1 MSALVAVAVGVAAG
15 MSVLVA
21 PGRPHPW
28 PLPPAL
34 PGATRPGTPSPRP
47 VTLPVV
53 ADAVDLLALALRG
66 GVGVVQALDAV
77 AERSAAPIARQLQTV
92 SAALRWGV
100 DDRQAWAVLP
110 GAWQPAARALR
121 MAAST
126 GAAPADLLHRAADD
140 LRRAEEQRLEVAASR
155 LGVRVVLPLGLAFL
169 PAFALTTVVPV
180 VLALTHQILGR

>member
-1 MSALVAVAVGVAAG
+1 MSVMVAVVVGLA
-15 MSVLVA
+15 VLVA
-21 PGRPHPW
+21 PGRPRSW
-28 PLPPAL
+28 PLPAPPPGQAATGSPL
-34 PGATRPGTPSPRP
+34 PCP

-77 AERSAAPIARQLQTV
+77 AERCTAPVARQLQTV
-92 SAALRWGV
+92 SAGLRWGV

-110 GAWQPAARALR
+110 AAWQPAARALR

-126 GAAPADLLHRAADD
+126 GTAPADLLHRAADD
-140 LRRAEEQRLEVAASR
+140 MRRAEAQRLEVAASR